1 MSKKVI
7 NLKAVIDFFITVDPI
22 KETQL
27 QTKAN
32 KLFSDYN
39 KNKKNKYKLKDFN
52 EANKRDWLNLK
63 NWIDVVLR
71 GSELKSIS
79 TSRLALIYQT
89 LTELLRQTYI
99 LLTDIHTIMVVL
111 AFTEGQRLLVN
122 IRKPVLTQTLWI
134 LLVSLPF

>member
-39 KNKKNKYKLKDFN
+39 KNRKNKYKLKDFN

-63 NWIDVVLR
+63 NWIDVVLCD
-71 GSELKSIS
+71 SELESIS
-79 TSRLALIYQT
+79 TSRLELPSDLDSYVALV
-89 LTELLRQTYI
+89 
-99 LLTDIHTIMVVL
+99 H
-111 AFTEGQRLLVN
+111 
-122 IRKPVLTQTLWI
+122 
-134 LLVSLPF
+134 

>member
-32 KLFSDYN
+32 KLFSEYN
-39 KNKKNKYKLKDFN
+39 KNRKNKYKLKDFN

-63 NWIDVVLR
+63 NWIDVVLCD
-71 GSELKSIS
+71 SELESIS
-79 TSRLALIYQT
+79 TSRLKRKDSCIKISMEHYVSTAGVYYKLNEFYRLAESYLIFHH
-89 LTELLRQTYI
+89 LV
-99 LLTDIHTIMVVL
+99 DG
-111 AFTEGQRLLVN
+111 AFFMYKEQGE
-122 IRKPVLTQTLWI
+122 
-134 LLVSLPF
+134 